1 MANGLIAVTMI
12 LAALAALL
20 AGIAAFS
27 GNRPPNPRINQV
39 MDEMEEI
46 KSLIVQMQKSVI
58 AMERKGDKES
68 RDFKGELKEL
78 LERMAEKIDKRLN
91 ELAG

>member
-1 MANGLIAVTMI
+1 MGNSLLAVTMI

-27 GNRPPNPRINQV
+27 GNRPPDARINQV

-46 KSLIVQMQKSVI
+46 KTLIVQMQKSVI
-58 AMERKGDKES
+58 QMERKNDKES
-68 RDFKGELKEL
+68 RDFKNELKEL

>member
-1 MANGLIAVTMI
+1 MANGLLAVTMI
-12 LAALAALL
+12 LAALGALL
-20 AGIAAFS
+20 AGMAAFS
-27 GNRPPNPRINQV
+27 GNRPADPRINQV

-58 AMERKGDKES
+58 QMERKSDKEA
-68 RDFKGELKEL
+68 RDFKNELKEL
-78 LERMAEKIDKRLN
+78 LERMAEKIDKRIN

>member
-1 MANGLIAVTMI
+1 MANGLLAVTMI

-27 GNRPPNPRINQV
+27 GNRPPDARINQV

-46 KSLIVQMQKSVI
+46 KSLIMQMQKSVI
-58 AMERKGDKES
+58 QMERKNDKDAK
-68 RDFKGELKEL
+68 DFRNELKEL
-78 LERMAEKIDKRLN
+78 LERMADKIDKRFT

>member
-1 MANGLIAVTMI
+1 MANSLLAVTMI
-12 LAALAALL
+12 LAALAAIL

-27 GNRPPNPRINQV
+27 GNRPPDPRVNQV

-58 AMERKGDKES
+58 QMERKSDKES
-68 RDFKGELKEL
+68 RDFRNELKEL
-78 LERMAEKIDKRLN
+78 LERIADKIDKRLT
-91 ELAG
+91 EIAG

>member
-1 MANGLIAVTMI
+1 MGNGLLAVTMI

-27 GNRPPNPRINQV
+27 GNRPPDPRINQV

-46 KSLIVQMQKSVI
+46 KSLIMQMQKSVI
-58 AMERKGDKES
+58 QMERKSDKES
-68 RDFKGELKEL
+68 RDFKNELKEL
-78 LERMAEKIDKRLN
+78 LERMAEKIDKRLT